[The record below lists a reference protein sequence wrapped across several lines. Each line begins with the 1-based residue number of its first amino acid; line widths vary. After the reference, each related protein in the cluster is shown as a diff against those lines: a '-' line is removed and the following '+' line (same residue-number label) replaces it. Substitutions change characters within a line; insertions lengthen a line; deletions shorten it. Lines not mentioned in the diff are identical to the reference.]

1 MKIYIPW
8 LSTLLIIVIF
18 SSCRNDNA
26 TPIRNVRFDP
36 GLLNPAQAGG
46 GTPCVFHNYYYNGQ
60 PKSLGNVYGGMI
72 LVAFDESYTYE
83 QALAAAGK
91 HGFIESLGQEVRTN
105 SARLYPVQLA
115 EGLSCKQVEQAIK
128 VLEQDVSVSYA
139 APYFLTDTGAGM
151 QLLGISN
158 EFIVTVSANKQA
170 GFVLEKLA
178 NATRTSMVTSL
189 GADTYVLRA
198 DKNSKGNALEMAN
211 FFQEQPLIKHAEPD
225 FVVSLEM

>member
-8 LSTLLIIVIF
+8 LSTLLLIVIF

-46 GTPCVFHNYYYNGQ
+46 GAPCVSHNYYYNGQ
-60 PKSLGNVYGGMI
+60 PKALGNVYSRMI
-72 LVAFDESYTYE
+72 LVALDESYTYE
-83 QALAAAGK
+83 QALSVASK

-105 SARLYPVQLA
+105 SARLYPVQLV
-115 EGLSCKQVEQAIK
+115 EGLNCKQVEQAIR
-128 VLEQDVSVSYA
+128 VLEQDANVSYA
-139 APYFLTDTGAGM
+139 APYFLTDNGAGM

-158 EFIVTVSANKQA
+158 EFIVTVNDKKQA
-170 GFVLEKLA
+170 GLVLERLA
-178 NATRTSMVTSL
+178 NATRTSIVTSL
-189 GADTYVLRA
+189 SDDTYVLRA
-198 DKNSKGNALEMAN
+198 DKNSRGNALEMAN